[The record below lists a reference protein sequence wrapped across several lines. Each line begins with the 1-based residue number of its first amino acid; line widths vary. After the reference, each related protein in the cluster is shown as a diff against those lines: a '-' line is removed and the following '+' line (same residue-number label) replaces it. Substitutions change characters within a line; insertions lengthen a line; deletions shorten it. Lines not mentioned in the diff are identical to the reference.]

1 MSPKLPVL
9 SGEELVRILEKF
21 GYVRVR
27 QKESH
32 VRLRHSTEA
41 QRKSLTVPLHKT
53 LKRDCCIDFC
63 GTRESRSSNSR
74 SSCESAMPKC
84 GVVAYWSEED
94 RTFMAEVPELP
105 WCEVDERVSSR
116 YAKHSEPNER

>member
-9 SGEELVRILEKF
+9 SGEELIRILEKF

-27 QKESH
+27 QKGSH

-53 LKRDCCIDFC
+53 LKRGLLHRLLRDARI
-63 GTRESRSSNSR
+63 TEQQL
-74 SSCESAMPKC
+74 
-84 GVVAYWSEED
+84 
-94 RTFMAEVPELP
+94 AEFL
-105 WCEVDERVSSR
+105 
-116 YAKHSEPNER
+116 